1 LSGAS
6 TSQGENQGFLIATAL
21 FPLLI
26 FASAALPALIAQKG
40 KGSSEPILVVDL
52 VGDFYP
58 VVQASLLAMQPAE
71 RLPLKQETADTRDIL
86 ALMTGL
92 NRRVESGDIQGYIVV
107 DHEAVTA
114 EKELIYFARNPSSIV
129 LNERLSVLMRNAV
142 TRYRLAKAGVSD
154 QQIATAFLRVRFGVQ
169 KATNDPARR
178 ETDTGALFMTF
189 GLVLAM
195 YASLTIYGVHVLRGV
210 LEEKSSRIVEIIIS
224 SVSSTDL
231 MLGKIFGIGAVGLT
245 QVCIWSICSFLVT
258 APQLVSALSISPVR
272 MPVVH
277 STTAIFLPVYFVLG
291 YLLFSTIFAAIGA
304 MFSSEEDA
312 QQMVVVAQLIVAT
325 PVPLPA
331 RAIKPLQCV
340 GDNPI
345 PHPLSRSHAHVFAHC
360 HGNSTGLADR
370 AVDRSDCRDDPGDGV
385 AYLEDLPSRHTH
397 VREEADLAR
406 TVELATIY
414 VERVCL
420 LSFVSAGLSAPMT
433 SWSPRTW

>member
-1 LSGAS
+1 MSRTVWVILRREYLAKVK
-6 TSQGENQGFLIATAL
+6 TKGFWIATAL

-26 FASAALPALIAQKG
+26 FASAVLPSLIAQKG

-58 VVQASLLAMQPAE
+58 IVQASLMAMQPAE
-71 RLPLKQETADTRDIL
+71 RLPLKQETPDTRDVL
-86 ALMTGL
+86 TLMTGL
-92 NRRVESGDIQGYIVV
+92 NRRAELGHIQGYIVV
-107 DHEAVTA
+107 DREAVTA

-129 LNERLSVLMRNAV
+129 MNERLGVLMRNAV

-178 ETDTGALFMTF
+178 ETDTAALFMTF

-195 YASLTIYGVHVLRGV
+195 YASLTIYGVQVLRGV

-231 MLGKIFGIGAVGLT
+231 MLGKILGIGAVGLT

-258 APQLVSALSISPVR
+258 APQLVLALSISPVR

-277 STTAIFLPVYFVLG
+277 LTTAIFLPVYFVLG

-325 PVPLPA
+325 PLFLFLPV
-331 RAIKPLQCV
+331 LS
-340 GDNPI
+340 NP
-345 PHPLSRSHAHVFAHC
+345 S
-360 HGNSTGLADR
+360 ST
-370 AVDRSDCRDDPGDGV
+370 
-385 AYLEDLPSRHTH
+385 
-397 VREEADLAR
+397 
-406 TVELATIY
+406 LATTLSLIPFLGSTLMYLRIVTETPPAWQIALSIALIVATILVMAWLTSKIY
-414 VERVCL
+414 RVGIL
-420 LSFVSAGLSAPMT
+420 MYGKKPTLPELW
-433 SWSPRTW
+433 SWLRYT

>member
-1 LSGAS
+1 MSRTVWVILRREYLAKVR
-6 TSQGENQGFLIATAL
+6 TKGFWIATAL

-26 FASAALPALIAQKG
+26 FASAVLPSLIAQKG

-58 VVQASLLAMQPAE
+58 IVQASLLAMQPAE
-71 RLPLKQETADTRDIL
+71 RLPLKQETPDTRDVL
-86 ALMTGL
+86 TLMTGL
-92 NRRVESGDIQGYIVV
+92 NRRVELGHIQGYIVV
-107 DHEAVTA
+107 DREAVTA
-114 EKELIYFARNPSSIV
+114 EKELIYFARNPSGIV
-129 LNERLSVLMRNAV
+129 MNERLGVLMRNAV

-178 ETDTGALFMTF
+178 ETDTAALFMTF

-195 YASLTIYGVHVLRGV
+195 YASLTIYGVQVLRGV

-231 MLGKIFGIGAVGLT
+231 MLGKILGIGAVGLT

-258 APQLVSALSISPVR
+258 APQLVLALSISPVR

-277 STTAIFLPVYFVLG
+277 LTTAIFLPVYFVLG

-325 PVPLPA
+325 PLFLFLPV
-331 RAIKPLQCV
+331 LS
-340 GDNPI
+340 NP
-345 PHPLSRSHAHVFAHC
+345 S
-360 HGNSTGLADR
+360 ST
-370 AVDRSDCRDDPGDGV
+370 
-385 AYLEDLPSRHTH
+385 
-397 VREEADLAR
+397 
-406 TVELATIY
+406 LATTLSLIPFLGSTLMYLRIVTETPPGWQIALSIALIVVTILVMAWLTSKIY
-414 VERVCL
+414 RVGIL
-420 LSFVSAGLSAPMT
+420 MYGKKPTLPELW
-433 SWSPRTW
+433 SWLRYT

>member
-1 LSGAS
+1 MSRTIWVILRREYLAKV
-6 TSQGENQGFLIATAL
+6 TTKGFWIATAL

-26 FASAALPALIAQKG
+26 FASAVLPSLIAQKG

-52 VGDFYP
+52 IGDFYP
-58 VVQASLLAMQPAE
+58 MVQASLLAMQPAE
-71 RLPLKQETADTRDIL
+71 RLPLKQETAETRDVL
-86 ALMTGL
+86 TLMTGL
-92 NRRVESGDIQGYIVV
+92 NRRAELGYIQGYIVV

-129 LNERLSVLMRNAV
+129 MNERLGVLMRNAV

-178 ETDTGALFMTF
+178 ETDTAALFMTF

-258 APQLVSALSISPVR
+258 APQLVLALSISPVR
-272 MPVVH
+272 MPAVH
-277 STTAIFLPVYFVLG
+277 VTTAIFLPVYFLLG

-325 PVPLPA
+325 PLFLFLPVLSNPSGMLA
-331 RAIKPLQCV
+331 TTLSLIPFLGTLMYLRIVTETPPGWQIALSIALIVATILVMAWLTAKIYRVGILMYGKKP
-340 GDNPI
+340 
-345 PHPLSRSHAHVFAHC
+345 
-360 HGNSTGLADR
+360 T
-370 AVDRSDCRDDPGDGV
+370 
-385 AYLEDLPSRHTH
+385 LPELWSWLRHT
-397 VREEADLAR
+397 
-406 TVELATIY
+406 
-414 VERVCL
+414 
-420 LSFVSAGLSAPMT
+420 
-433 SWSPRTW
+433 

>member
-1 LSGAS
+1 MSRTVWVILRREYLAKVK
-6 TSQGENQGFLIATAL
+6 TKGFWIATAL

-26 FASAALPALIAQKG
+26 FASAVLPSLIAQKG

-52 VGDFYP
+52 IGDFYP
-58 VVQASLLAMQPAE
+58 MVQASLLAMQPAE
-71 RLPLKQETADTRDIL
+71 RLPLKQETADTRDVL
-86 ALMTGL
+86 TLMSGL
-92 NRRVESGDIQGYIVV
+92 NRRVELGNIQGYIVV

-114 EKELIYFARNPSSIV
+114 EKQLIYFARNPSSIV
-129 LNERLSVLMRNAV
+129 MNERLGVLMRNAV

-178 ETDTGALFMTF
+178 ETDTAALFMTF

-195 YASLTIYGVHVLRGV
+195 YASLMMYGVQVLRGV

-231 MLGKIFGIGAVGLT
+231 MLGKILGIGAVGLT

-258 APQLVSALSISPVR
+258 APQLVLALSISPVR

-277 STTAIFLPVYFVLG
+277 FTTAIFLPVYFLLG

-325 PVPLPA
+325 PMFLFLPV
-331 RAIKPLQCV
+331 LS
-340 GDNPI
+340 NP
-345 PHPLSRSHAHVFAHC
+345 SSM
-360 HGNSTGLADR
+360 
-370 AVDRSDCRDDPGDGV
+370 
-385 AYLEDLPSRHTH
+385 
-397 VREEADLAR
+397 
-406 TVELATIY
+406 LATTLSLIPFFGSTLMYLRIVTETPPGWQIALSIALIVATILVMAWLTSKIY
-414 VERVCL
+414 RVGIL
-420 LSFVSAGLSAPMT
+420 MYGKKPTLPELW
-433 SWSPRTW
+433 SWLRYT